1 MRSEHSEAFRRY
13 LQAQP
18 KAIAYSER
26 LQAEN
31 QGADQWVM
39 LAASLA
45 AMAIFVANLLA

>member
-26 LQAEN
+26 LNADSQN
-31 QGADQWVM
+31 SDQWV
-39 LAASLA
+39 LLGASLA
-45 AMAIFVANLLA
+45 AIAVFAANLLA